1 MEETLFLG
9 VARRKITPKVG
20 ACLYGYRPN
29 HKSES
34 VNDDLT
40 ATAFY
45 FVQGEARALLV
56 SVTVAEVHRDI
67 VAEIVSAVEKKH
79 GISRSAIIL
88 HSIHTHSG
96 PNLIGTFGWG
106 DIDAEYRDE
115 IFIPEVLKTVD
126 EAVASPVPVTM
137 AIATGESL
145 VGVNRRQLGLDNEVG
160 LGQCTWG
167 PFDPQMTILSFRGG
181 DGACV
186 ANLIHYGAHPTA
198 SGMNV
203 EITRDWPGVMMDALE
218 AKTGGVSAFINGPE
232 GDVGPRLA
240 NGWTTADLPQAMAHG
255 KWAGEDACRIFE
267 NMGEYHTPR
276 LASYSGEVALPI
288 LPRIPLEEAKAEY
301 ENYKGSTSNSL
312 AQRANYYKKVIASYE
327 DAYTEEATRSF
338 MQTVIRLGDV
348 AIVSFPFELFSEIG
362 LRIKKGSDIPH
373 VLSLAL
379 ANGSSGYFAAESD
392 LCRGGYEIIMSRTA
406 NVQPYAPNA
415 DFYAVTG
422 TLANLKKTEE

>member
-1 MEETLFLG
+1 MKENLFLG
-9 VARRKITPKVG
+9 VARRTITPKVG
-20 ACLYGYRPN
+20 TYLYGYRPN
-29 HKSES
+29 HASES

-45 FVQGEARALLV
+45 FAQGGERALLV
-56 SVTVAEVHRDI
+56 SVTVCEVHRDI
-67 VAEIVSAVEKKH
+67 VNEIVSAVEKKH
-79 GISRSAIIL
+79 GIARSSIIL

-106 DIDAEYRDE
+106 DIDTVYRDE
-115 IFIPEVLKTVD
+115 IFVPEVLAAID
-126 EAVASPVPVTM
+126 GAVANVQPVTM
-137 AIATGESL
+137 AIASGKSL
-145 VGVNRRQLGLDNEVG
+145 VGVNRRELGLDNEVG
-160 LGQCTWG
+160 LGQCPWG
-167 PFDPQMTILSFRGG
+167 PFDPQMTILSFRGEG
-181 DGACV
+181 GACV

-218 AKTGGVSAFINGPE
+218 EKTGGVTAFINGPE

-255 KWAGEDACRIFE
+255 KWAGEDACRIYE
-267 NMGEYHTPR
+267 EMGAYHTPR
-276 LASYSGEVALPI
+276 LASFGGEVVLP
-288 LPRIPLEEAKAEY
+288 LMPRISLAEAKAEY

-327 DAYTEEATRSF
+327 EGYVEEATRAF
-338 MQTVIRLGDV
+338 HQTIIRLGDV

-362 LRIKKGSDIPH
+362 LRIKKASDVPY

-379 ANGSSGYFAAESD
+379 ANGSSGYFATESD

-406 NVQPYAPNA
+406 NVQAYAPNA
-415 DFYAVTG
+415 DWYVVTG
-422 TLANLKKTEE
+422 TVENLKKTED